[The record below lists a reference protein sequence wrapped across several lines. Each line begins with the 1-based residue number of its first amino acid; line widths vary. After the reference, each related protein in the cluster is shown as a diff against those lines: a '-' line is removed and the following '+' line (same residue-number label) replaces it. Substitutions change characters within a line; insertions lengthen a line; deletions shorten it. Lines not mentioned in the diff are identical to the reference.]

1 MNSIKSPLQ
10 LTLLIVLIFFLF
22 LGCEKPNSGSAP
34 SGKNGSGDQAKSYQK
49 KEANNGESAKRGKP
63 GKKRGSKKKIS
74 AKIMADGSIKHAK
87 TEGSIHKVAATILG
101 TPVT

>member
-1 MNSIKSPLQ
+1 MKSPLQ
-10 LTLLIVLIFFLF
+10 LILLILLIFFLF

-63 GKKRGSKKKIS
+63 GKREEETKAI
-74 AKIMADGSIKHAK
+74 
-87 TEGSIHKVAATILG
+87 V
-101 TPVT
+101 